1 MRPWL
6 LASLAVT
13 LVSTAGLALWP
24 ADPGQDDWLAAPAPA
39 TAPKAAPTAAAAVPG
54 RPVATGAA
62 PAGLP
67 TRAADWPAPTAAAL
81 SAWQGTPPP
90 PAQPPVAAGPPAAQV
105 AQAPRPAFPYRWIG
119 QLDDG
124 GAPQVLLASAQR
136 TVAVRL
142 GATLD
147 GRWRVERAPGGALQA
162 RPLPDGEPVPVP
174 GAPAAASPDL
184 PS

>member
-1 MRPWL
+1 M
-6 LASLAVT
+6 
-13 LVSTAGLALWP
+13 
-24 ADPGQDDWLAAPAPA
+24 
-39 TAPKAAPTAAAAVPG
+39 
-54 RPVATGAA
+54 
-62 PAGLP
+62 
-67 TRAADWPAPTAAAL
+67 
-81 SAWQGTPPP
+81 
-90 PAQPPVAAGPPAAQV
+90 V

-162 RPLPDGEPVPVP
+162 RTLPDGEPVPVP

-184 PS
+184 RS